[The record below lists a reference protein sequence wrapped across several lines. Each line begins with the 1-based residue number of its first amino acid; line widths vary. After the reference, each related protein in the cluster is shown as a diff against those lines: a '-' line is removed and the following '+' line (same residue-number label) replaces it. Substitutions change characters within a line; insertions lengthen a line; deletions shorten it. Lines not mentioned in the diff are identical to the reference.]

1 MKIEQALIAHIRTAF
16 QNMQSKEDLLQLMN
30 EVKPI
35 IYGEKTVPFAMKQ
48 LTWYSNPKLAKKRY
62 SLFTIKKKSGAERTI
77 HAPVKGLKAIQK
89 TLSFILQCVY
99 EPHKAATG
107 FVREK
112 SIVDNA
118 KEHVG
123 SKYVYNIDLK
133 DFFPSVDQARV
144 WKCLQLQPFN
154 LNNQNTEIE
163 EKVISKVFSFDEI
176 KQELN
181 FTHARIINTY
191 KGVFLHLIKNV
202 ENRETYISVKID
214 NTISLIGETL
224 DEKVNDV
231 KTNYVVYAYVTDN
244 GTYFKLLHNKDI
256 KNKDRKITKSRQQI
270 ASIIASLCCNE
281 MEVERMDSFGK
292 WIHEKRNVLPQG
304 APTSPILTNVV
315 CQRLDYLLSAVAK
328 RFGLKY
334 SRYADDI
341 TFSSM
346 HNVYQSE
353 SDFIKELHRIIAGQ
367 GFHIKDTKTRL
378 QKEGY
383 RKEVTGLLV
392 NENVNVQKRYIKQ
405 LRMWLYYWETYGYE
419 RAQNYFVQ
427 QYITEK
433 GKSVKGKPDMINVI
447 DGKLNYLKMVKGA
460 DNELYKKFKA
470 RFEKITGKYTTVS
483 KSSKEIINEVS
494 TNVRTIEKL
503 IPEFHKPR
511 ELVALLKRFSIND
524 SALKYTTHSWD
535 AGRDANRFNDL
546 SEFLLVS
553 KSEFNKFGNTLKGLN
568 EYLYWKIYNFLFNA
582 DIAKT
587 GWGDINPKKRIYF
600 GWSSPELLAA
610 CNKDISLNPEDFILP
625 EKFQIQR
632 SGKTLQKFKH
642 IIDVFKNEIE
652 VRDENSALL
661 NLILQKHDNYLI
673 SFSAPKVSNLENK
686 TFYTDIQWLS
696 KALDLIFEGIQ
707 KYPQHPNVEYSV
719 TENNN
724 EKLVLTI
731 LHCNSFKN
739 GLSINDDKLNL
750 KRGDF
755 STIRDKLRNLCDWSI
770 ESKFIEG
777 AYRINYLVS
786 DEEIPSHEKIISA
799 EGFKHIL
806 TFYK

>member
-1 MKIEQALIAHIRTAF
+1 MKIEQLHIDQIRTAF
-16 QNMQSKEDLLQLMN
+16 ENMQSKEDLLQLMN
-30 EVKPI
+30 EVKPM
-35 IYGEKTVPFAMKQ
+35 IYGDKTVPFQLKQ

-62 SLFTIKKKSGAERTI
+62 TSFTIKKKSGAERTI
-77 HAPVKGLKAIQK
+77 HAPVKGLKSIQK

-118 KEHVG
+118 KEHIG

-181 FTHARIINTY
+181 FTHARILNTY

-224 DEKVNDV
+224 DERVNDI

-270 ASIIASLCCNE
+270 ASILASICCCE
-281 MEVERMDSFGK
+281 MEVERLNSSGE
-292 WIHEKRNVLPQG
+292 WVLEKRNVLPQG

-334 SRYADDI
+334 TRYADDI

-346 HNVYQSE
+346 HNVYQSDSE
-353 SDFIKELHRIIAGQ
+353 FLKELHRIITEQ
-367 GFHIKDTKTRL
+367 GFYIKETKTRL

-392 NENVNVQKRYIKQ
+392 NDKVNVQKRYIKQ

-427 QYITEK
+427 HYLSEK
-433 GKSVKGKPDMINVI
+433 TTPIKGKPDMVNVI
-447 DGKLNYLKMVKGA
+447 DGKLNYLKMVNGG
-460 DNELYKKFKA
+460 DNELYL
-470 RFEKITGKYTTVS
+470 
-483 KSSKEIINEVS
+483 
-494 TNVRTIEKL
+494 KL
-503 IPEFHKPR
+503 R
-511 ELVALLKRFSIND
+511 YRFSKLTNKQSFISKVLNSWEADGINK
-524 SALKYTTHSWD
+524 AMEIYY
-535 AGRDANRFNDL
+535 
-546 SEFLLVS
+546 SE
-553 KSEFNKFGNTLKGLN
+553 NLN
-568 EYLYWKIYNFLFNA
+568 
-582 DIAKT
+582 
-587 GWGDINPKKRIYF
+587 
-600 GWSSPELLAA
+600 
-610 CNKDISLNPEDFILP
+610 SLN
-625 EKFQIQR
+625 
-632 SGKTLQKFKH
+632 H
-642 IIDVFKNEIE
+642 IID
-652 VRDENSALL
+652 
-661 NLILQKHDNYLI
+661 
-673 SFSAPKVSNLENK
+673 
-686 TFYTDIQWLS
+686 DI
-696 KALDLIFEGIQ
+696 
-707 KYPQHPNVEYSV
+707 NVY
-719 TENNN
+719 
-724 EKLVLTI
+724 
-731 LHCNSFKN
+731 
-739 GLSINDDKLNL
+739 
-750 KRGDF
+750 DF
-755 STIRDKLRNLCDWSI
+755 
-770 ESKFIEG
+770 
-777 AYRINYLVS
+777 
-786 DEEIPSHEKIISA
+786 EEI
-799 EGFKHIL
+799 L
-806 TFYK
+806 